1 MKISV
6 LKYLQRFC
14 LPFALVALIGVMS
27 CSIQDGLDIPFVVL
41 PPNKT
46 LPKNDNTSVR
56 VALYVDTS
64 DAAAVNLL
72 KEIGNYYVEISGKKI
87 PYFDYVIISGGELKQ
102 GEYTPYL
109 DISSGLWRI
118 LDARTTLLRP
128 LQDKGIKVLVGVTGG
143 GGGVS
148 FGTLADVTS
157 QISFANHISSM
168 RLFYGLDGVEFY
180 DKNAASENRKPYPE
194 IGQIHW
200 NGQDSVLIDNENELT
215 EAWKKGGEYMVDMMS
230 YVIVFMGA
238 STSFQGD
245 LSLEWVERTPILV
258 REEGFGKWLDQ
269 EIPRFAFA
277 TTLACL
283 RYGING
289 DPSTFGKDNEGNP
302 QQRFYENRFYG
313 PLNINL
319 SDIDEPRLKLFSEK
333 FGTRDWGTENAVSGD
348 SRYGLV
354 FYSDMRPHS
363 AEQNRLLSITSEEIF
378 WSEVQY
384 LP

>member
-1 MKISV
+1 MKRSAM
-6 LKYLQRFC
+6 KC
-14 LPFALVALIGVMS
+14 LPQVCLSFVFVAMIGIMS
-27 CSIQDGLDIPFVVL
+27 CSIRDGLDIPFIVL
-41 PPNKT
+41 PPNKS
-46 LPKNDNTSVR
+46 LPKNDDTSVR
-56 VALYVDTS
+56 VAIYVDTS
-64 DAAAVNLL
+64 DAGAVNLL
-72 KEIGNYYVEISGKKI
+72 KEIGNYYIEISGKKI

-109 DISSGLWRI
+109 DISNELWRI

-128 LQDKGIKVLVGVTGG
+128 LQDKGIKVLLGVTGG
-143 GGGVS
+143 GDGVS
-148 FGTLADVTS
+148 FGTLADETS
-157 QISFANHISSM
+157 QISFASRISSM
-168 RLFYGLDGVEFY
+168 RVFYGLDGVEFY
-180 DKNAASENRKPYPE
+180 DKNAASQSRKPYPE

-200 NGQDSVLIDNENELT
+200 NGKESVLIENENELT

-230 YVIVFMGA
+230 YVIVFLGA

-245 LSLEWVERTPILV
+245 LSLEWVEKTPILV
-258 REEGFGKWLDQ
+258 REEGFGRWLDQ

-283 RYGING
+283 RYGINANS
-289 DPSTFGKDNEGNP
+289 STFGMDDEGNP
-302 QQRFYENRFYG
+302 YQRFYENRYYG

-333 FGTRDWGTENAVSGD
+333 FSTRDWGTANPVPGD

-354 FYSDMRPHS
+354 FYSDMKPHS
-363 AEQNRLLSITSEEIF
+363 AEQDRLLSVTSEEIF
-378 WSEVQY
+378 WSKVQY